1 MNAYEVAKPL
11 MGSGVVDGFRFAF
24 GVDEAK
30 VAAQLRKL
38 ADAIEAKTEVIV
50 LADDQRMPKIFVEQ
64 ISFESTAA
72 RDDFT
77 TSKITII
84 VAERKAF
91 PL

>member
-11 MGSGVVDGFRFAF
+11 KSGIVDGFTFAF

-38 ADAIEAKTEVIV
+38 ADAIEGKTELV
-50 LADDQRMPKIFVEQ
+50 LMADDRCMPLIVVERVTH
-64 ISFESTAA
+64 ETTAD
-72 RDDFT
+72 REDFT

-84 VAERKAF
+84 VAERIKT
-91 PL
+91 